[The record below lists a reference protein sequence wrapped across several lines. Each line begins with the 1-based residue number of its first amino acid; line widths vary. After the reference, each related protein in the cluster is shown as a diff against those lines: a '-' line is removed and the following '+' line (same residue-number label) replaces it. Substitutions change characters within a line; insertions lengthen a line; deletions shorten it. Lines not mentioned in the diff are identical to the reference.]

1 MTRFAE
7 WMFVCKG
14 QKKKIR
20 NIYNNRMCFWLE
32 NHAVCFGHKNRGP
45 WSGTAM
51 TVAITFDRYGSSVPY
66 EY

>member
-14 QKKKIR
+14 QKKKLG
-20 NIYNNRMCFWLE
+20 IYIIIGCVSWLE

-45 WSGTAM
+45 WSGTGM
-51 TVAITFDRYGSSVPY
+51 TVAIPFDRYGSSVPY